1 MRSVCALLRC
11 VTIKLPLNMLEMY
24 VVACAAAAFAVRGTN
39 RITDV
44 WEQVGKN
51 FVVVVAPGTSV
62 RALLF
67 STLPV
72 LFERPSTNSLIV
84 ETKAYISCSWG

>member
-11 VTIKLPLNMLEMY
+11 VTIKLPLSVLEMY
-24 VVACAAAAFAVRGTN
+24 VVGCAAAAFAVRGTN

-44 WEQVGKN
+44 WEQVGNN
-51 FVVVVAPGTSV
+51 FAVVVAPGVSV